1 MSSKA
6 PPQASAEGA
15 RRLLV
20 VAHSCPWPPTS
31 GGKIDMFGRLRA
43 LRDLGL
49 AVDLVMTV
57 KEEARERAQVLKTEL
72 GLGTCEIIPRRRTL
86 LRALHPL
93 VPFQVASRQGPAWAR
108 LSCRAGVG
116 CYAAVLAEGSY
127 VLPMAAS
134 LAAHLQAPL
143 LHRLHNLESRYFHS
157 LARSETR
164 PVHKVFYLLESVRFR
179 LLERRLFSQAVHL
192 CISTEE
198 CETVA
203 AAYPGLA
210 FWLPPALAAL
220 PETPAPLREEV
231 QPHFLVTGSLSLP
244 DTWQGVHWLAE
255 RLWPRIRRELPQAR
269 LTVAGRRPEP
279 QAAAFLERIPGL
291 RVCYDV
297 PDMTPL
303 FREADI
309 YLSPILQGAGVKI
322 KTVEALSHGL
332 PVVATPVAAQGCGL
346 VAGEHLLVAQTEAEF
361 VAACVRLAREKE
373 LRRRLAAAGR
383 DYVRRAFD
391 HPAHLRRLLT
401 HLQIIP

>member
-1 MSSKA
+1 MSALVSG
-6 PPQASAEGA
+6 QEGGRGP

-31 GGKIDMFGRLRA
+31 GGKIDMLGRLRA

-57 KEEARERAQVLKTEL
+57 KEEATERAEVLRAEL
-72 GLGTCEIIPRRRTL
+72 GLGTCDVIPRRRTL
-86 LRALHPL
+86 VRALHPL

-108 LSCRAGVG
+108 LSRGAAPGS
-116 CYAAVLAEGSY
+116 YAAVLAEGSY
-127 VLPMAAS
+127 VLPMAAD
-134 LAAHLQAPL
+134 LAAELRAPL
-143 LHRLHNLESRYFHS
+143 LHRLHNLESRYFFA
-157 LARSETR
+157 LARSDTH
-164 PVHKVFYLLESVRFR
+164 PVRKAFYFLEGVRFR
-179 LLERRLFSQAVHL
+179 FLEQRLFSRAIHL

-210 FWLPPALAAL
+210 FWLPPALAAM
-220 PETPAPLREEV
+220 PKTAAPLREEV
-231 QPHFLVTGSLSLP
+231 RPHFLVTGSLNLP
-244 DTWQGVHWLAE
+244 DTWQGVRWLLE
-255 RLWPRIRRELPQAR
+255 RLWPPIRRELPHAR

-279 QAAAFLERIPGL
+279 KAAAFLEQTPGL

-303 FREADI
+303 FQEAEI

-346 VAGEHLLVAQTEAEF
+346 VAGEHLLVGRDESEF
-361 VAACVRLAREKE
+361 VAACVRLATDRE
-373 LRRRLAAAGR
+373 LRHRLAAAGR
-383 DYVRRAFD
+383 EYVRRAFD
-391 HPAHLRRLLT
+391 HPARLHRLLT
-401 HLQIIP
+401 SLAIIS